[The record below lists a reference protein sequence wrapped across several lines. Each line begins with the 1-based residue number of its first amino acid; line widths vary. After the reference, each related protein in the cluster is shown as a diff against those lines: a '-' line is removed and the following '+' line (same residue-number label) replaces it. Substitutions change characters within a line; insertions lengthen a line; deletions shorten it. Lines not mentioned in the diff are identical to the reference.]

1 MNELMNLQY
10 EDQLYLWGQRHPVG
24 KFPNRKTKQPS
35 SSPGSSPQ
43 SLMLLKK
50 KKDRLFDASRWKY
63 CGYLI
68 ILFLVSW

>member
-10 EDQLYLWGQRHPVG
+10 EDQLYLWGRSHPVG
-24 KFPNRKTKQPS
+24 KLPNRKTKQPPS
-35 SSPGSSPQ
+35 SLRSSPQ
-43 SLMLLKK
+43 SLLLLKK
-50 KKDRLFDASRWKY
+50 NGPLFDVSPWKY